1 VYLLIE
7 FKELVYVFDS
17 IYLCQH
23 IFVVDPE
30 VNPLYSL
37 AHYGSE
43 EREQRERKILA
54 ELGFTQA
61 LP

>member
-1 VYLLIE
+1 
-7 FKELVYVFDS
+7 
-17 IYLCQH
+17 LCQH
-23 IFVVDPE
+23 IFVFDPE

-43 EREQRERKILA
+43 EREQRERKILD
-54 ELGFTQA
+54 ERGFTQA